1 MPLLHRQEHFVGL
14 IKCCVDARNLALLHS
29 QIRESGLGTDRYLG
43 NLLIH
48 KYGKLGNSDHAFQ
61 VFQEI
66 KQKNIFSWSS
76 MLGAFVNSRDADGAK
91 VAFDRMPERN
101 MKPLFDKMPAKNA
114 VSWTVLVSA
123 NAQGGHVWQAEVAFI
138 RMPQHG
144 RVAATS
150 MVAAYGHTGRIA
162 AAADTFDSM
171 LEKDVVAWSAAM
183 AANAQNGH
191 DVEAIRTFHLALL
204 DGVAPDHVCF
214 ASVLLACAHL
224 GTVNAGRDYLVSMSS
239 DHRVDPTCD
248 HFLTMVDL
256 LGRAGRVK
264 DCEDLVNAM
273 PYVPGDVA
281 WMSLLGAA
289 RSYGNMGAG
298 VRAAEKLMELEA
310 YGEYG
315 GGGCPYV
322 LLANLFAGAG
332 CHAEAAR
339 VKRAMKERGVR
350 IQRCVSSIE
359 VGGVDHRFCVGDDLA
374 AHPQGEEIAMEL
386 RRLERMMVEQRLF
399 APEVREVLHDIG
411 ESEKERLLWQHSE
424 RLAIGFGLVATPPG
438 TQLWIIK
445 NLRVCLDC
453 HTVTKFISLVTKRR
467 IVVRDSNRFHHFDDG
482 RCSCQD
488 YW

>member
-1 MPLLHRQEHFVGL
+1 
-14 IKCCVDARNLALLHS
+14 
-29 QIRESGLGTDRYLG
+29 
-43 NLLIH
+43 
-48 KYGKLGNSDHAFQ
+48 
-61 VFQEI
+61 
-66 KQKNIFSWSS
+66 
-76 MLGAFVNSRDADGAK
+76 
-91 VAFDRMPERN
+91 
-101 MKPLFDKMPAKNA
+101 
-114 VSWTVLVSA
+114 
-123 NAQGGHVWQAEVAFI
+123 
-138 RMPQHG
+138 MPQHG

-150 MVAAYGHTGRIA
+150 MVAAYGHSGRIA
-162 AAADTFDSM
+162 AVADTFDSM
-171 LEKDVVAWSAAM
+171 LERDVVAWSAAV

-204 DGVAPDHVCF
+204 DGVAPDRVCF

-256 LGRAGRVK
+256 LGRTGRVK

-289 RSYGNMGAG
+289 RSYGHMGAG

-310 YGEYG
+310 CGEYG

-332 CHAEAAR
+332 WHAEAAR
-339 VKRAMKERGVR
+339 ANRVMKERGVR
-350 IQRCVSSIE
+350 IHRCVSSIE
-359 VGGVDHRFCVGDDLA
+359 VGGVDHRFCVGEDLA